1 VWCFSQ
7 NPNRTRAFDTAG
19 PAAWHAATHDLAAHP
34 YQAVSVSR
42 IRIIIALVLTYMLFA
57 VLLNSVGTVILQS
70 IVTFGVDKP
79 RASLLEAC
87 KDLTI
92 AGSSFIVASFLPAL
106 GFRRALMLA
115 LAMVGGACLL
125 MPIYPS
131 FHTAEFLFVCVGS
144 IGLLTADKTAHSR
157 LTNLIEGLFMIGV
170 LLGGWLF
177 SAFIDPVAPA
187 NPRWFHVYWVLA
199 GLAGS
204 LMALLG
210 TAQLDESAAHSA
222 GKAAAEESFAHR
234 FRLLARPLV
243 YCFLISAFLYVLI
256 EQTFA
261 TWLPTFNRE
270 ILKLPNTMSIQLASM
285 LAGAT
290 AIGRIGAG
298 LVLRRVPWFVLLN
311 LCVLAMGLLVALTL
325 PLASS
330 VVAHPGVGWFNA
342 PVAAYVIPLIGLFMA
357 PIYPVINSVALS
369 SLPKPLHAAMT
380 GLIVVFSALGGALG
394 SRITA
399 VVFSRFDGIY
409 AFYFSL
415 LPMALLLLALFLF
428 RRETERANGMN
439 GA

>member
-1 VWCFSQ
+1 MS
-7 NPNRTRAFDTAG
+7 RT
-19 PAAWHAATHDLAAHP
+19 
-34 YQAVSVSR
+34 
-42 IRIIIALVLTYMLFA
+42 RIIIALVLIYMLFA

-70 IVTFGVDKP
+70 IVAFGVDKP

-106 GFRRALMLA
+106 GYRRAMLLS
-115 LAMVGGACLL
+115 LAIVGGACTL
-125 MPIYPS
+125 MPIYPG
-131 FHTAEFLFVCVGS
+131 FHTTEILFVCVGLSFAMTKVAVYSS

-157 LTNLIEGLFMIGV
+157 LTNLIEGLFMVGV

-177 SAFIDPVAPA
+177 SAFIDPLAPA
-187 NPRWFHVYWVLA
+187 NPSWLNVYWLLAALA
-199 GLAGS
+199 GVLLVLLATS
-204 LMALLG
+204 P
-210 TAQLDESAAHSA
+210 LDESAAHAA
-222 GKAAAEESFAHR
+222 GKASAGQSVAGMFK
-234 FRLLARPLV
+234 LLARPLV

-256 EQTFA
+256 EQSFG

-270 ILKLPNTMSIQLASM
+270 ILKLPNTMSVQLASI

-298 LVLRRVPWFVLLN
+298 LVLKRVPWFVLLN
-311 LCVLAMGLLVALTL
+311 LCVVAMGLLVVLTL
-325 PLASS
+325 PLAAN
-330 VVAHPGVGWFNA
+330 VVAHSGVGWFNA
-342 PVAAYVIPLIGLFMA
+342 PVAAYVIPLIGLLMA

-380 GLIVVFSALGGALG
+380 GLIVVFSALGGTLG

-399 VVFSRFDGIY
+399 IVFSRFDGIR

-415 LPMALLLLALFLF
+415 IPMLLLLLALFLF
-428 RRETERANGMN
+428 RRETERGM
-439 GA
+439 AAAAMSPAR

>member
-1 VWCFSQ
+1 MS
-7 NPNRTRAFDTAG
+7 RTRIIVA
-19 PAAWHAATHDLAAHP
+19 LAL
-34 YQAVSVSR
+34 
-42 IRIIIALVLTYMLFA
+42 IYMLFA

-92 AGSSFIVASFLPAL
+92 AGFSFVVASFLPAL
-106 GFRRALMLA
+106 GYKRAMMLS
-115 LAMVGGACLL
+115 LVIVVGACML
-125 MPIYPS
+125 MPMYPA
-131 FHTAEFLFVCVGS
+131 FHTTELLFVSVGASFAMTKVAVYSS

-157 LTNLIEGLFMIGV
+157 LTNIIEGLFMVGV

-177 SAFIDPVAPA
+177 SAFIDPIAPA
-187 NPRWFHVYWVLA
+187 NPRWLNVYWLLAALA
-199 GLAGS
+199 GA
-204 LMALLG
+204 LMALLW
-210 TAQLDESAAHSA
+210 TSRLDESAAHPAGKTSA
-222 GKAAAEESFAHR
+222 GQSVAGLFK
-234 FRLLARPLV
+234 LLARPLV

-256 EQTFA
+256 EQSFG

-270 ILKLPNTMSIQLASM
+270 VLKLPNTMSVQLASI

-298 LVLRRVPWFVLLN
+298 VILRRVPWFVLLN
-311 LCVLAMGLLVALTL
+311 VCVFSMGLLVVLTL

-330 VVAHPGVGWFNA
+330 VVARPGVGWFNA
-342 PVAAYVIPLIGLFMA
+342 PIAAYVIPLIGLLMA

-380 GLIVVFSALGGALG
+380 GLIVVFSALGGTVG

-399 VVFSRFDGIY
+399 IVFSRFDGIR

-415 LPMALLLLALFLF
+415 VPMLLLLLALFLF
-428 RRETERANGMN
+428 RRETERSELANVLTIP
-439 GA
+439 A

>member
-1 VWCFSQ
+1 VS
-7 NPNRTRAFDTAG
+7 RTRTIVA
-19 PAAWHAATHDLAAHP
+19 LAL
-34 YQAVSVSR
+34 
-42 IRIIIALVLTYMLFA
+42 IYMLFA

-70 IVTFGVDKP
+70 IITFGVDKP

-92 AGSSFIVASFLPAL
+92 AGFSFAVASFLPAL
-106 GFRRALMLA
+106 GYKRAMMLS
-115 LAMVGGACLL
+115 LVIVGGACML
-125 MPIYPS
+125 MPVYPA
-131 FHTAEFLFVCVGS
+131 FHTTELLFVCVGASFAMTKVAVYSS

-157 LTNLIEGLFMIGV
+157 LTNLIEGLFMVGV

-177 SAFIDPVAPA
+177 SAFIDPIAPA
-187 NPRWFHVYWVLA
+187 NLGWLNVYWLLA
-199 GLAGS
+199 AVAG
-204 LMALLG
+204 ALLALMW
-210 TAQLDESAAHSA
+210 TSHLDESAAHPAGKTSA
-222 GKAAAEESFAHR
+222 GQSFAGL
-234 FRLLARPLV
+234 FKLLARPLV

-256 EQTFA
+256 EQSFG

-270 ILKLPNTMSIQLASM
+270 ILKLPNTMSVQLASI

-298 LVLRRVPWFVLLN
+298 VVLRRVPWFVLLN
-311 LCVLAMGLLVALTL
+311 VCVLSMGLLVILTL

-330 VVAHPGVGWFNA
+330 VVARPGVGWFNA
-342 PVAAYVIPLIGLFMA
+342 PVAAYVIPLIGLLMA

-380 GLIVVFSALGGALG
+380 GLIVVFSALGGTVG

-399 VVFSRFDGIY
+399 IVFSRFDGIR

-415 LPMALLLLALFLF
+415 VPMLLLLIALFLF
-428 RRETERANGMN
+428 RRETERSEVAAN
-439 GA
+439 AVTIPA